1 MLKYTTNRSWLQEPE
16 IVFTKTY
23 RADEPTYSLVMPIH
37 NQESII
43 GDVLLRL
50 FINTEGLYEMFLI
63 LDGCTDGTREAV
75 LGMLSRSPNNL
86 CKLTVVSLAEGI
98 FETSCDN
105 LGFVNTTG
113 RYIVEIQADM
123 QILTPAYNRVLCTPL
138 EVYADLIGVSGRC
151 CHTLSGPFI
160 GVGKTGT
167 RVEQP
172 HIIPFSDTNR
182 IYMLHTV
189 NRGPLALRR
198 SMLEELNYLDEQTFV
213 LGDDEHDLFIRAWEQ
228 KTWRTAFCPVEVYS
242 PLSWGST
249 RKARPAKVQSYLDSR
264 IKPKPAYKYGSLPS
278 FEIRHMSLEDQYR
291 AYQTLSSSSTVRSS
305 D

>member
-1 MLKYTTNRSWLQEPE
+1 MLKYTTNRSWSQEPE
-16 IVFTKTY
+16 IVYAKTY
-23 RADEPTYSLVMPIH
+23 RSDEPTYSLVMPIH
-37 NQESII
+37 NQASII
-43 GDVLLRL
+43 GEVLLRL
-50 FINTEGLYEMFLI
+50 FMNTEGLYEMFLI
-63 LDGCTDGTREAV
+63 VDGCTDESREAV
-75 LGMLSRSPNNL
+75 LGVLDRVPTNL

-138 EVYADLIGVSGRC
+138 EIYPDLIGVSGRC

-172 HIIPFSDTNR
+172 HVIPFSDTNR

-228 KTWRTAFCPVEVYS
+228 KKWRTAFCPVEVYS

-249 RKARPAKVQSYLDSR
+249 RKARPQKVQDYLDSR
-264 IKPKPAYKYGSLPS
+264 TKPKPNYNYGGLPP
-278 FEIRHMSLEDQYR
+278 FEIRHMPLDDQYR
-291 AYQTLSSSSTVRSS
+291 AYQSMSL
-305 D
+305 

>member
-1 MLKYTTNRSWLQEPE
+1 MLKYTTNRSWSQEPE

-23 RADEPTYSLVMPIH
+23 RSDNPTYSLVMPIH
-37 NQESII
+37 NQASII
-43 GDVLLRL
+43 GEVLLRL
-50 FINTEGLYEMFLI
+50 LMNTEGLYEMFLI
-63 LDGCTDGTREAV
+63 LDGCTDGSREAV
-75 LGMLSRSPNNL
+75 LSVLDRIPPNL
-86 CKLTVVSLAEGI
+86 CKLTLVSLAEGI

-123 QILTPAYNRVLCTPL
+123 QILTPAYNRILCTPL
-138 EVYADLIGVSGRC
+138 EVYPDLIGVSGRC

-160 GVGKTGT
+160 GIGKIGT
-167 RVEQP
+167 KVEQP
-172 HIIPFSDTNR
+172 HVIPFSDTNR

-213 LGDDEHDLFIRAWEQ
+213 LGDDEHDLFIRAWKE

-249 RKARPAKVQSYLDSR
+249 RKARPPKVQAYLDSR
-264 IKPKPAYKYGSLPS
+264 TKPKPDYDYGSLPS
-278 FEIRHMSLEDQYR
+278 FEIRHMPLDDQYR
-291 AYQTLSSSSTVRSS
+291 AYQSMSL
-305 D
+305 